1 MKIRTKRKNQK
12 TRRLE
17 LENEK
22 YREII
27 EQLQSKIK
35 YDDYLKEENKKL
47 IEWIQKILQEFGTSQ
62 VNDRK
67 ISIPI
72 YKNSINSF
80 IDNEPLIEEFEKD
93 NYTMNITLF
102 GFKKMTLEE
111 IEKEVYRI
119 WYGLNCEYYS
129 EVE

>member
-27 EQLQSKIK
+27 EQLQNKIK
-35 YDDYLKEENKKL
+35 YDDYLKTENKKL

-62 VNDRK
+62 VNDRT
-67 ISIPI
+67 ISVPI

-80 IDNEPLIEEFEKD
+80 IDNEPLIEEIVIIPEIKLHK
-93 NYTMNITLF
+93 ITRQ
-102 GFKKMTLEE
+102 
-111 IEKEVYRI
+111 EKEK
-119 WYGLNCEYYS
+119 
-129 EVE
+129 

>member
-1 MKIRTKRKNQK
+1 MKIKTKRKNQR

-27 EQLQSKIK
+27 EQLLCKIK

-72 YKNSINSF
+72 YKNSINYF
-80 IDNEPLIEEFEKD
+80 IDNALLTEEVV
-93 NYTMNITLF
+93 IIP
-102 GFKKMTLEE
+102 E
-111 IEKEVYRI
+111 IRLHKIRR
-119 WYGLNCEYYS
+119 
-129 EVE
+129 

>member
-1 MKIRTKRKNQK
+1 MKIKAKRKK
-12 TRRLE
+12 ERAKRLE

-22 YREII
+22 YRKII
-27 EQLQSKIK
+27 ERLQSKIE

-62 VNDRK
+62 VNDKK

-80 IDNEPLIEEFEKD
+80 IDNEPLTEED
-93 NYTMNITLF
+93 VIIP
-102 GFKKMTLEE
+102 E
-111 IEKEVYRI
+111 IRLHKIIR
-119 WYGLNCEYYS
+119 
-129 EVE
+129 